1 MFNGV
6 NPVLLVDHLKIN
18 PLFSVEQN
26 HFSLFC
32 YCYMFRPFSIIIS
45 LSYLLTHSMQQ
56 SPSWE
61 ANRFSASQEIS
72 RTLWN
77 PKVHYRI
84 HKCLPPVPILSQL
97 DPVHAPHLTSWKPIL
112 ILSSLL
118 RLGPQVVSYPQ
129 LSPPKLCIHLSS
141 PSYVLHA
148 PSIPFFSILSPV
160 QYWVRS
166 TYPIPRR
173 SIQYCAVRLKVGFTL
188 SQATKALRE
197 SRGRALLYFRPLH

>member
-84 HKCLPPVPILSQL
+84 HKCLPPVPVLSQPE
-97 DPVHAPHLTSWKPIL
+97 PVHAPTPHFLKIRIIIFPSTPGSPNWSLSLRFPHQNPVYTSPL
-112 ILSSLL
+112 PHTCYTPHPSHSS
-118 RLGPQVVSYPQ
+118 RFYH
-129 LSPPKLCIHLSS
+129 PKHIGWADH
-141 PSYVLHA
+141 
-148 PSIPFFSILSPV
+148 
-160 QYWVRS
+160 
-166 TYPIPRR
+166 
-173 SIQYCAVRLKVGFTL
+173 
-188 SQATKALRE
+188 
-197 SRGRALLYFRPLH
+197 